1 MTTQLN
7 IFKSV
12 IPVESEII
20 TREYRL
26 MYFYG
31 VWQTKSVIYA
41 ESDAEAIYDARCE
54 VKGSEA
60 AVNGKMPYALFRG
73 NKLVKQFNYTGAAYN
88 PTYTTIK

>member
-1 MTTQLN
+1 MTTLLN

-12 IPVESEII
+12 NQVESEFT

-31 VWQTKSVIYA
+31 VWHTKSMIYA

-54 VKGSEA
+54 VKGSKA
-60 AVNGKMPYALFRG
+60 AVNGKLPCALWCG
-73 NKLVKQFNYTGAAYN
+73 NRIVKKFNYTGAAYN

>member
-1 MTTQLN
+1 MTTLLN
-7 IFKSV
+7 IFKNV
-12 IPVESEII
+12 NPVESEFT

-31 VWQTKSVIYA
+31 VWHTKSMIYA

-54 VKGSEA
+54 AKDSKA
-60 AVNGKMPYALFRG
+60 AVNGKLPFALWCG
-73 NKLVKQFNYTGAAYN
+73 NRIVKKFNYTGAAYN